1 MVTGDQAGGSRVR
14 KMRNDLGLCH
24 QLAVGTQA
32 SHLVSLGLV
41 FSSCNMGTLVSTFQE
56 LL

>member
-1 MVTGDQAGGSRVR
+1 MVTGHQPGVSRVR
-14 KMRNDLGLCH
+14 QMRNNLGLCH

-32 SHLVSLGLV
+32 RHLASLGLV
-41 FSSCNMGTLVSTFQE
+41 FSSCNMGTLVPTFQE